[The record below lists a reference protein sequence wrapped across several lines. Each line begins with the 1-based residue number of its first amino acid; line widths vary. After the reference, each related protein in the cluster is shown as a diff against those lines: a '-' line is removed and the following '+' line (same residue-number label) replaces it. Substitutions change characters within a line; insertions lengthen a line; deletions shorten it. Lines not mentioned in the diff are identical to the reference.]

1 MRVFL
6 TGGTGAIGRHALTAL
21 LMAGHE
27 VSVLVRSEEK
37 AARVTRLGAQPVQV
51 SLFDRAGLETAIRG
65 HEAVVNLATAIPP
78 NSDFMRPMA
87 WEMNDRIRTEGSA
100 TLVDAALAAGAL
112 RFIQESV
119 VMLYSDGGDVWLDE
133 SAPTDD
139 FAMARGNHAA
149 EASAHRFTKA
159 GGTGVVLRFGW
170 FYGPGATHSEEFLDL
185 ARRWG
190 VCIQLGR
197 NSTYLS
203 STHVEDGGRAVAA
216 ALGAPSGTYN
226 ASDDEPL
233 TKKAYADAL
242 AAAAGR
248 KAYVRAPGRLALLL
262 GDKTTSLTRSVR
274 ASNLLLKEVTG
285 WAPSYRSAREGWMQ
299 TAGIE

>member
-139 FAMARGNHAA
+139 FPMARGNHSA
-149 EASAHRFTKA
+149 EASAHRF
-159 GGTGVVLRFGW
+159 
-170 FYGPGATHSEEFLDL
+170 
-185 ARRWG
+185 
-190 VCIQLGR
+190 
-197 NSTYLS
+197 
-203 STHVEDGGRAVAA
+203 
-216 ALGAPSGTYN
+216 
-226 ASDDEPL
+226 
-233 TKKAYADAL
+233 
-242 AAAAGR
+242 
-248 KAYVRAPGRLALLL
+248 
-262 GDKTTSLTRSVR
+262 
-274 ASNLLLKEVTG
+274 
-285 WAPSYRSAREGWMQ
+285 
-299 TAGIE
+299 